1 MSEISELVNT
11 IRQSNLDNIADQ
23 KRAREE
29 ENRGRLEAIK
39 DERSLITD
47 KKNTAR
53 LEKENLQKELAVA
66 AQKMDIGGMEK
77 LTRELEKAE
86 EKIVKL
92 RTSSEDLEKAQKAVA
107 DASKE
112 EQKEQ
117 GVTGAVEGGMNLGL
131 GTDMLIEE
139 AKRTN
144 ESISANEEIL
154 SLMKAEAEKSGLD
167 INKNQKFLALSAKT
181 DREKLKLEGI
191 NAGRIQG
198 MFKRISASIPSR
210 EELKEQSRVFAGIS
224 NTLEGVSAGIGGF
237 AKSVGGKAKDALG
250 GVFGMIKGLMKG
262 ALLIAGLVAFRA
274 FINSPYFKQMIDLI
288 KNTIIPAFQRMIET
302 LKPPI
307 MEFIRYLGEV
317 IPKVFEDIFGPGGF
331 IDNAILALTGVFD
344 FLKGIF
350 TGDVELIKQ
359 GVKKIFTGV
368 INAFDKALEAV
379 LEFFGVENFSII
391 DSIVGIYNK
400 VKDFFVNI
408 SDKIGSIVNAI
419 KQFVKDKV
427 DAFKSF
433 FGFGGDDD
441 EEVGKLNE
449 DTGKPARDNNPFA
462 GQGQTAGGDATGSS
476 ILEIQN
482 KRTEA
487 QERTLARK
495 RKREERLSEIKGE
508 KVVVESQKQ
517 RVLRANLEKER
528 AQARLDEDRTI
539 TGDKIAAGSFDNR
552 FEDKLAIDQ
561 SKPTSVIA
569 PTTNVTNN
577 SNTSTVSI
585 MGPQNPDRGMTL
597 AAEAADF

>member
-11 IRQSNLDNIADQ
+11 LRQDNLRNIEEQRTERIMSRRDEDESLSKQSDSLNKQESNIERLTKVVLATKARRDRGNIDA
-23 KRAREE
+23 AE
-29 ENRGRLEAIK
+29 RLGTDIQNLKEATEK
-39 DERSLITD
+39 FKVSQEQFVKGSKER
-47 KKNTAR
+47 
-53 LEKENLQKELAVA
+53 
-66 AQKMDIGGMEK
+66 
-77 LTRELEKAE
+77 EKADDS
-86 EKIVKL
+86 K
-92 RTSSEDLEKAQKAVA
+92 R
-107 DASKE
+107 KE
-112 EQKEQ
+112 E

-210 EELKEQSRVFAGIS
+210 EELKEQSRVFEGIS
-224 NTLEGVSAGIGGF
+224 GTLEGVSAGIGGF
-237 AKSVGGKAKDALG
+237 AKSVGTKAKDSLG
-250 GVFGMIKGLMKG
+250 GIMGMIKGLMKG
-262 ALLIAGLVAFRA
+262 GLLIAGLLAFRA
-274 FINSPYFKQMIDLI
+274 FINSPYFTMLIDLI
-288 KNTIIPAFQRMIET
+288 KNTIIPAFQRMIEK

-307 MEFIRYLGEV
+307 MAFIDYLGV
-317 IPKVFEDIFGPGGF
+317 VLPRVFNVIFGEGGLF
-331 IDNAILALTGVFD
+331 DNAVSYFQGVMD
-344 FLKGIF
+344 LVKGIF
-350 TGDVELIKQ
+350 TGDVDLIKS
-359 GVKKIFTGV
+359 GVKKMFTSL
-368 INAFDKALEAV
+368 IDAFDNIIKGI
-379 LEFFGVENFSII
+379 LEFFGVENFSIV

-441 EEVGKLNE
+441 EKVGKLNE
-449 DTGKPARDNNPFA
+449 DTGKPARDDNPFA
-462 GQGQTAGGDATGSS
+462 GQGQTGGDATGASM
-476 ILEIQN
+476 LETQN
-482 KRTEA
+482 KRTA
-487 QERTLARK
+487 SQERVLVRK

-528 AQARLDEDRTI
+528 AQARIDEDRTI

>member
-1 MSEISELVNT
+1 
-11 IRQSNLDNIADQ
+11 
-23 KRAREE
+23 
-29 ENRGRLEAIK
+29 
-39 DERSLITD
+39 
-47 KKNTAR
+47 
-53 LEKENLQKELAVA
+53 
-66 AQKMDIGGMEK
+66 
-77 LTRELEKAE
+77 
-86 EKIVKL
+86 
-92 RTSSEDLEKAQKAVA
+92 
-107 DASKE
+107 
-112 EQKEQ
+112 
-117 GVTGAVEGGMNLGL
+117 
-131 GTDMLIEE
+131 MLIEE

-262 ALLIAGLVAFRA
+262 GLLIAGLVAFRA

-379 LEFFGVENFSII
+379 LEFFGIENFSII

-441 EEVGKLNE
+441 EKVGKLNE
-449 DTGKPARDNNPFA
+449 DTGKPARDDNPFA
-462 GQGQTAGGDATGSS
+462 GQGQTADDATGAS
-476 ILEIQN
+476 IMETQN

-487 QERTLARK
+487 QERTLDRK
-495 RKREERLSEIKGE
+495 RKMEKRVKAQVISRE
-508 KVVVESQKQ
+508 Q
-517 RVLRANLEKER
+517 RELRENLEKER
-528 AQARLDEDRTI
+528 AEARLDEDRTI

>member
-11 IRQSNLDNIADQ
+11 LKQSNLDNIADER
-23 KRAREE
+23 RARENE
-29 ENRGRLEAIK
+29 TRGRLDLLK
-39 DERSLITD
+39 DEKSLLRERKI
-47 KKNTAR
+47 NAG
-53 LEKENLQKELAVA
+53 KETFELRKQLKEADLKRKAGDFGSLAA
-66 AQKMDIGGMEK
+66 IEK

-86 EKIVKL
+86 IKEKSVG
-92 RTSSEDLEKAQKAVA
+92 SEIDKAREAIADAAKAQE
-107 DASKE
+107 KE
-112 EQKEQ
+112 E
-117 GVTGAVEGGMNLGL
+117 GVTGAVKGGMNLGL

-224 NTLEGVSAGIGGF
+224 GTLEGVAKGVGGF
-237 AKSVGGKAKDALG
+237 AKAVGGKTKNALG
-250 GVFGMIKGLMKG
+250 GIMGMIKGLMKG
-262 ALLIAGLVAFRA
+262 GLLIAGLVAFRA
-274 FINSPYFKQMIDLI
+274 FINSPYFQQMIDLI
-288 KNTIIPAFQRMIET
+288 KNTIIPAFQRMIEK

-317 IPKVFEDIFGPGGF
+317 LPRVFNVIFGEGGLF
-331 IDNAILALTGVFD
+331 DNAVSYFQGVMD
-344 FLKGIF
+344 LVKGIF
-350 TGDVELIKQ
+350 TGDVDLIKS
-359 GVKKIFTGV
+359 GVKKMFTSL
-368 INAFDKALEAV
+368 IDAFDNIVKGI
-379 LEFFGVENFSII
+379 LEFFGVENFSIV
-391 DSIVGIYNK
+391 DSIKGIYNK

-441 EEVGKLNE
+441 EELGKLNE

-462 GQGQTAGGDATGSS
+462 GQGQTAGDATGAS
-476 ILEIQN
+476 ILETQN

-487 QERTLARK
+487 QERTLDRK
-495 RKREERLSEIKGE
+495 RKMEKRVKTQVISKEQRE
-508 KVVVESQKQ
+508 
-517 RVLRANLEKER
+517 LRENLEKQR
-528 AQARLDEDRTI
+528 AEARLDEDRTI

>member
-11 IRQSNLDNIADQ
+11 LKQSNLDNIADER
-23 KRAREE
+23 RARENE
-29 ENRGRLEAIK
+29 TRGRLDLLK
-39 DERSLITD
+39 DEKSLLNERKI
-47 KKNTAR
+47 NAG
-53 LEKENLQKELAVA
+53 KETFELRKQLKEAELKRKGGDFESLAA
-66 AQKMDIGGMEK
+66 IEK

-86 EKIVKL
+86 IKEKSVGSEIDKARQAIV
-92 RTSSEDLEKAQKAVA
+92 
-107 DASKE
+107 DAAKTQE
-112 EQKEQ
+112 KEQ

-167 INKNQKFLALSAKT
+167 INKNQEFLALSAKT

-237 AKSVGGKAKDALG
+237 AKSVGTKAKDSLG
-250 GVFGMIKGLMKG
+250 GIMGMIKGLMKG
-262 ALLIAGLVAFRA
+262 GLLIAGLVAFRA

-462 GQGQTAGGDATGSS
+462 GQGQTAGDATGAS
-476 ILEIQN
+476 ILEMQN

-487 QERTLARK
+487 QERTLDRK
-495 RKREERLSEIKGE
+495 RKMEKRVKTQVISRE
-508 KVVVESQKQ
+508 Q
-517 RVLRANLEKER
+517 RELRAKLEKER
-528 AQARLDEDRTI
+528 AEARLDEDRTI

>member
-11 IRQSNLDNIADQ
+11 LRQDNLRNIEEQRTERIMSRRDEDESLSKQSDSLNKQESNIERLTKVVLATKARRDRGNIDA
-23 KRAREE
+23 AE
-29 ENRGRLEAIK
+29 RLGTDIQNLKEATEK
-39 DERSLITD
+39 FKVSQEQFVKGSKER
-47 KKNTAR
+47 
-53 LEKENLQKELAVA
+53 
-66 AQKMDIGGMEK
+66 
-77 LTRELEKAE
+77 EKADDS
-86 EKIVKL
+86 K
-92 RTSSEDLEKAQKAVA
+92 R
-107 DASKE
+107 KE
-112 EQKEQ
+112 E

-167 INKNQKFLALSAKT
+167 ISKNQKFLALSAKT

-237 AKSVGGKAKDALG
+237 AKSVGTKAKDALG

-262 ALLIAGLVAFRA
+262 GLLIAGLVAFRA

-379 LEFFGVENFSII
+379 LEFFGIENFSII

-433 FGFGGDDD
+433 FGFGGDD

-449 DTGKPARDNNPFA
+449 GDGKPTRDNAPFA

-528 AQARLDEDRTI
+528 AQARIDEDRTI

-577 SNTSTVSI
+577 SNTNI
-585 MGPQNPDRGMTL
+585 DYI
-597 AAEAADF
+597 

>member
-1 MSEISELVNT
+1 MSEISELIQTVK
-11 IRQSNLDNIADQ
+11 QSNLDNIAAQ
-23 KRAREE
+23 KKARQE
-29 ENRGRLEAIK
+29 
-39 DERSLITD
+39 
-47 KKNTAR
+47 
-53 LEKENLQKELAVA
+53 EKENIQKELTA
-66 AQKMDIGGMEK
+66 ATQKMQMPEMK
-77 LTRELEKAE
+77 K
-86 EKIVKL
+86 
-92 RTSSEDLEKAQKAVA
+92 SSEDLEKKQN
-107 DASKE
+107 E
-112 EQKEQ
+112 EQKEE
-117 GVTGAVEGGMNLGL
+117 GVAGAVEGDMNLGF

-139 AKRTN
+139 AKKTN
-144 ESISANEEIL
+144 ENISANEEIL

-224 NTLEGVSAGIGGF
+224 GTLEGVSAGIGGF
-237 AKSVGGKAKDALG
+237 AKSMGGKAKNALG
-250 GVFGMIKGLMKG
+250 GVFDMIKGLLKG
-262 ALLIAGLVAFRA
+262 GLLIAGLLAFRA
-274 FINSPYFKQMIDLI
+274 FINSPYFTMLIDLI
-288 KNTIIPAFQRMIET
+288 KNTIIPAFQRMIEK

-307 MEFIRYLGEV
+307 MAFIDYLGV
-317 IPKVFEDIFGPGGF
+317 VLPRVFNVIFGEGGLF
-331 IDNAILALTGVFD
+331 DNAVSYFQGVMD
-344 FLKGIF
+344 LVKGIF
-350 TGDVELIKQ
+350 TGDVDLIKS
-359 GVKKIFTGV
+359 GVKKMFTSL
-368 INAFDKALEAV
+368 IDAFDNIVKGI
-379 LEFFGVENFSII
+379 LEFFGVENFSIV

-408 SDKIGSIVNAI
+408 ADKIGSIVNAI

-441 EEVGKLNE
+441 EKVAKLNE
-449 DTGKPARDNNPFA
+449 DTGKPAKPARDDNPFA
-462 GQGQTAGGDATGSS
+462 GQGQTGGDATGASM
-476 ILEIQN
+476 LEMQN
-482 KRTEA
+482 KRTA
-487 QERTLARK
+487 SQERVLVRK

-528 AQARLDEDRTI
+528 AQARIDEDRTI

-561 SKPTSVIA
+561 SKPTAVIA

-597 AAEAADF
+597 ASEAADY

>member
-11 IRQSNLDNIADQ
+11 LKQSNLDNIADQ

-53 LEKENLQKELAVA
+53 LEKENLQKELALA

-167 INKNQKFLALSAKT
+167 ISKNQKFLALSAKT

-237 AKSVGGKAKDALG
+237 AKSVGTKAKDALG

-262 ALLIAGLVAFRA
+262 GLLIAGLVAFRA

-368 INAFDKALEAV
+368 VKAFDKALEAV
-379 LEFFGVENFSII
+379 LEFFGIENFSII

-408 SDKIGSIVNAI
+408 ADKIGSIVNAI

-462 GQGQTAGGDATGSS
+462 GQGQTADDATGAS
-476 ILEIQN
+476 IMETQN

-487 QERTLARK
+487 QERTLDRK
-495 RKREERLSEIKGE
+495 RKKEKRVKAQVISRE
-508 KVVVESQKQ
+508 Q
-517 RVLRANLEKER
+517 RELRENLEKER
-528 AQARLDEDRTI
+528 AEARLDEDRTI

>member
-11 IRQSNLDNIADQ
+11 LKQSNLDNIADQ

-77 LTRELEKAE
+77 LTREIEKAE

-167 INKNQKFLALSAKT
+167 ISKNQKFLALSAKT

-262 ALLIAGLVAFRA
+262 GLLIAGLVAFRA

-433 FGFGGDDD
+433 FGFGGDD

-449 DTGKPARDNNPFA
+449 GDGKPTRDNAPFA

-487 QERTLARK
+487 QERTLDRK
-495 RKREERLSEIKGE
+495 RKKEKRVKAQVISRE
-508 KVVVESQKQ
+508 Q
-517 RVLRANLEKER
+517 RELRENLEKER
-528 AQARLDEDRTI
+528 AEARLDEDRTI

>member
-77 LTRELEKAE
+77 LTREIEKAE

-167 INKNQKFLALSAKT
+167 ISKNQKFLALSAKT

-262 ALLIAGLVAFRA
+262 GLLIAGLVAFRA

-441 EEVGKLNE
+441 EKVGKLNE
-449 DTGKPARDNNPFA
+449 DTGKPARDDNPFA
-462 GQGQTAGGDATGSS
+462 GQGQTGGDATGASM
-476 ILEIQN
+476 LETQN
-482 KRTEA
+482 KRTA
-487 QERTLARK
+487 SQERVLVRK

>member
-167 INKNQKFLALSAKT
+167 ISKNQKFLALSAKT

-262 ALLIAGLVAFRA
+262 GLLIAGLVAFRA

-379 LEFFGVENFSII
+379 LEFFGIENFSII

-462 GQGQTAGGDATGSS
+462 GQGQTAGDATGAS
-476 ILEIQN
+476 IMEIQN

-487 QERTLARK
+487 QERTLDRK
-495 RKREERLSEIKGE
+495 RKKEKRVKAQVISRE
-508 KVVVESQKQ
+508 Q
-517 RVLRANLEKER
+517 RELRENLEKER
-528 AQARLDEDRTI
+528 AEARLDEDRTI